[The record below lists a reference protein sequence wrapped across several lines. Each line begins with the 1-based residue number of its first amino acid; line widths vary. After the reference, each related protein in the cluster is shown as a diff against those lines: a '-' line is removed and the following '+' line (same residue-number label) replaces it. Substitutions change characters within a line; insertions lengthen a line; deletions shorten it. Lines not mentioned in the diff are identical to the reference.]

1 MVHGCSIESN
11 GERRGVGEGR
21 LPIPRA
27 EATREIS
34 TGGLIVSSAI
44 ARNDDE
50 RRRDGDA
57 TFVQRKPT
65 GTYVKRTR
73 KAQQIEKKEHV
84 YYIYPMQRARG
95 THSGGSRQ
103 KFIAEAAQLDDQ
115 EERPPRVTIPG
126 LLCNSANSLS
136 RGISRAKLDS

>member
-57 TFVQRKPT
+57 TFVQRKHT

-84 YYIYPMQRARG
+84 YYILCKEQEVH
-95 THSGGSRQ
+95 TLEVLVKSSSQ
-103 KFIAEAAQLDDQ
+103 KPQLDDQ